1 MTSKKLSERKIR
13 EIEEAARQWG
23 KLVAREAFPRGRTS
37 A

>member
-23 KLVAREAFPRGRTS
+23 KLLRGRRSQGGQT
-37 A
+37 